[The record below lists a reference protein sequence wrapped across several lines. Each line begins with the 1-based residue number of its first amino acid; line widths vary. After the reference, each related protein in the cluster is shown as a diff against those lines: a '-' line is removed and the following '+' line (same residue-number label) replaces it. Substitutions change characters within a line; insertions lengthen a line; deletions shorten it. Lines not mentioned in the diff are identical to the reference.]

1 MHLPPGFPSEIR
13 ALRAHSPDLSRT
25 ERPSVT
31 PLSQT
36 LVRPTTAADPPHAD
50 VPVPGWNIPL
60 VVDDPGGEA
69 YRLLGS
75 AWRSSIPR
83 PMHTGGDFDAVRVPQ
98 PYAAPALEHLR
109 RRGAR
114 RGAVPAEGAVWTFFV
129 PPLSGDLRW
138 PPWATYLSGPTV
150 WIPPRAARSDEL
162 SLRWIT
168 RGEPVGQLL
177 TTPFVLCAVLTAL
190 AASIPGPARA
200 RT

>member
-1 MHLPPGFPSEIR
+1 MAPPEIR
-13 ALRAHSPDLSRT
+13 AFRADPPDLSRT

-36 LVRPTTAADPPHAD
+36 LVRPTTSVDPPRAD
-50 VPVPGWNIPL
+50 APAPVWNIPL
-60 VVDDPGGEA
+60 VDDDPGREA

-75 AWRSSIPR
+75 AWRSSIAR
-83 PMHTGGDFDAVRVPQ
+83 LIQTGGDFDAVRVPQ
-98 PYAAPALEHLR
+98 PYAAPAFEHLR

-114 RGAVPAEGAVWTFFV
+114 RGAVPAEQAVWTFFV
-129 PPLSGDLRW
+129 PPLSGDLPW
-138 PPWATYLSGPTV
+138 PRLATYLSGPTV

-177 TTPFVLCAVLTAL
+177 TAPFLLCAVLTAL